1 MDFEKFI
8 KQIEGLSDDVK
19 MYRERADYL
28 EQLLTNITQN
38 IGGGKSSE
46 SIRKQTAKDIADWI
60 SFCAENGGYGRPI
73 VKALEEISEKIREN
87 YRVENYRVTCK

>member
-8 KQIEGLSDDVK
+8 KQIEGLSNDVK

-46 SIRKQTAKDIADWI
+46 SIRKQTAKDISDWI
-60 SFCAENGGYGRPI
+60 SFRAENGGYGRPI
-73 VKALEEISEKIREN
+73 VKVLEEISDKIREN
-87 YRVENYRVTCK
+87 YRVTCK